1 MTKAKRSKPT
11 IARRKAGLVIN
22 PPAPRPMEADH
33 PALQI
38 FHSNSGTPVISPNL
52 PTPLIAANSAEST
65 NYNQPSV
72 LTTAVPQY
80 RSTAVLES
88 NTINLI
94 DHAANSAIPTKNFYR
109 KTNHIADQ
117 LDRSLTPAESK
128 VLDHLVRL
136 SIGFNKNTCQVRVST
151 LLNRTGYRSDKT
163 VRAAINGL
171 VAKGMI
177 ERLTHHNSPLGDE
190 YIILQNSGTA
200 VVEHSGTPVKSTAV
214 LESKVTGHLNT
225 ILKDNLKTDDEE
237 KPDAFA
243 LFSDEL
249 REAFR
254 ELSGEQPTKDEAA
267 RVQELAKLL
276 VEELRDAA
284 SHTTHVSS
292 PAAFLA
298 AHLKRRL
305 RQKAGSLEQPSVAM
319 GKNASEKI
327 SAADVHEKPGKL
339 SPDEIIE
346 HTELLGD
353 VFANGYTVEQ
363 ATHQFAGGFH
373 PEDWELIL
381 NGVNKKNREYLQP
394 NQDSP
399 SGNENDTNEVNPI
412 EKQPDE

>member
-38 FHSNSGTPVISPNL
+38 FHSNSGTPVIADRSPV
-52 PTPLIAANSAEST
+52 PRAPVTSSDVET
-65 NYNQPSV
+65 YNQSNIN
-72 LTTAVPQY
+72 TTAVPQY
-80 RSTAVLES
+80 RSTAPPKTNPTRRLSE
-88 NTINLI
+88 
-94 DHAANSAIPTKNFYR
+94 DANSAIPTKNFYR

-117 LDRSLTPAESK
+117 VDRSLTPAESK

-151 LLNRTGYRSDKT
+151 LLSRTGYRSDKT

-200 VVEHSGTPVKSTAV
+200 VVEHSGTPVNNTAV
-214 LESKVTGHLNT
+214 LESKITGHLNT
-225 ILKDNLKTDDEE
+225 ILKDNLKTDDEV
-237 KPDAFA
+237 KHDAFA

-254 ELSGEQPTKDEAA
+254 EMSGEQPTKDEAL
-267 RVQELAKLL
+267 RVKELAKLL

-298 AHLKRRL
+298 THLKRRL
-305 RQKAGSLEQPSVAM
+305 RQRAGAPEQSSMSLDNKPSETTLL
-319 GKNASEKI
+319 S
-327 SAADVHEKPGKL
+327 DVHDKPSKL
-339 SPDEIIE
+339 SQDEIIE
-346 HTELLGD
+346 HTALLSD
-353 VFANGYTVEQ
+353 LLANGYTVGQ
-363 ATHQFAGGFH
+363 ANQQFAGGFH

-381 NGVNKKNREYLQP
+381 NNVNKTNRDYLET
-394 NQDSP
+394 NQVSP
-399 SGNENDTNEVNPI
+399 SANESDEPNETNVTE
-412 EKQPDE
+412 Q